1 MRDTGPRLGHHI
13 GTVQPI
19 TELIPHRPPFLLVD
33 RLSVV
38 GGDEIV
44 GHKRFDPDEPF
55 FAGHFPGFPVV
66 PGVLLVECMAQ
77 CGGAGVA
84 AARDSESNNGQVPER
99 AFLASVEQAKFR
111 RPVRP
116 GDEVRIVVVTKRR
129 TAVAIR
135 QSGKVYVGEELAAE
149 AEWLCLRGA

>member
-1 MRDTGPRLGHHI
+1 MR
-13 GTVQPI
+13 PI
-19 TELIPHRPPFLLVD
+19 TDLIPHRAPFLFVD
-33 RLSVV
+33 RLSAAS
-38 GGDEIV
+38 DDKIV
-44 GHKRFDPDEPF
+44 GHKRFDPNEPL

-77 CGGAGVA
+77 CGGAGLA
-84 AARDSESNNGQVPER
+84 AGREPAPGDGGEPER
-99 AFLASVEQAKFR
+99 AFLASVEKARFR

-116 GDEVRIVVVTKRR
+116 GEEVRIVVVTKRR
-129 TAVAIR
+129 TSVAIR

>member
-1 MRDTGPRLGHHI
+1 MR
-13 GTVQPI
+13 PI
-19 TELIPHRPPFLLVD
+19 TDLIPHRPPFLLVD
-33 RLSVV
+33 RLSHS
-38 GGDEIV
+38 GEDEIV
-44 GHKRFDPDEPF
+44 GYKRFDPDESF

-84 AARDSESNNGQVPER
+84 AARESSPGNGEEPER
-99 AFLASVEQAKFR
+99 AFLASVEKAKFR

>member
-1 MRDTGPRLGHHI
+1 M
-13 GTVQPI
+13 QPI
-19 TELIPHRPPFLLVD
+19 TDLIPHRPPFLLVD
-33 RLSVV
+33 RVTRAGDDETV
-38 GGDEIV
+38 GY
-44 GHKRFDPDEPF
+44 KRFDPDEPF

-84 AARDSESNNGQVPER
+84 ATSEPAQGDGGEPQR
-99 AFLASVEQAKFR
+99 AFLASVEKAKFR

>member
-1 MRDTGPRLGHHI
+1 MR
-13 GTVQPI
+13 PI
-19 TELIPHRPPFLLVD
+19 TDLIPHRPPFLLVD
-33 RLSVV
+33 RVSHA
-38 GGDEIV
+38 GDDEIV
-44 GHKRFDPDEPF
+44 GYKRFDADEPF

-84 AARDSESNNGQVPER
+84 AARESSPGNGEEPER
-99 AFLASVEQAKFR
+99 AFLASVEKAKFR

-135 QSGKVYVGEELAAE
+135 QSGKVYVGKELAAE

>member
-1 MRDTGPRLGHHI
+1 M
-13 GTVQPI
+13 QPI
-19 TELIPHRPPFLLVD
+19 TDLIPHRPPFLLVD
-33 RLSVV
+33 RLSMV
-38 GGDEIV
+38 GDDEIV

-84 AARDSESNNGQVPER
+84 AGHDSGSNEGQEPQR
-99 AFLASVEQAKFR
+99 AFLASVEKAKFR

>member
-1 MRDTGPRLGHHI
+1 MR
-13 GTVQPI
+13 PI
-19 TELIPHRPPFLLVD
+19 TDLIPHRPPFLLVD
-33 RLSVV
+33 RVSHA
-38 GGDEIV
+38 GDDEIV
-44 GHKRFDPDEPF
+44 GYKRFDADAPF

-84 AARDSESNNGQVPER
+84 AAREMSPGNAEEPER
-99 AFLASVEQAKFR
+99 AFLASVEKAKFR

-129 TAVAIR
+129 TAAAIR
-135 QSGKVYVGEELAAE
+135 QSGKVYVGEQLAAE